1 MLAILPY
8 ICYTDKVMKY
18 TVKNLSDTK
27 VQVSVTLGTE
37 DLETAKQNALVKLAK
52 EVRVAGFR
60 KGKVPVKIAEKH
72 VNPELLASELVE
84 RAINQGVVEAFTE
97 AKLQPLDR
105 PQVDVKSYDPEKQLE
120 FTAEVETLPE
130 VKLGDYKKLKATPEK
145 VTVTAKEVDEVIERM
160 RAGFAE
166 KKDVERAAKEKDE
179 VLIDFEG
186 KDEKGEL
193 VKGAAGTDYPLTLG
207 SGTFI
212 PGFEEG
218 LIGKKADEEFELPLT
233 FPKDY
238 HAKALAGAKV
248 IFKVKVKSVKEVS
261 LPKVDD
267 EFAKKCGP
275 FESVE
280 QLKKDIKSELTAQK
294 ERTRDDKLK
303 DDLARELI
311 AVSTIPTPEIL
322 IEDQMRSIE
331 QDTVQNLMY
340 RGVTLDQYLEEQ
352 QLTRD
357 EWKEKELKKSAAERV
372 KIGLALAE
380 LSKQEK
386 ITVSDE
392 EVDARQNQ
400 MAQQYPDPNMQAQL
414 KSPEARRDIGN
425 RLMTEKTL
433 DRLVALN
440 VKA

>member
-357 EWKEKELKKSAAERV
+357 EWKEKELKKSATERV

-440 VKA
+440 VEA

>member
-1 MLAILPY
+1 
-8 ICYTDKVMKY
+8 MKY

-27 VQVSVTLGTE
+27 VQVSVTLGAE
-37 DLETAKQNALVKLAK
+37 DLATAKQNALVKLAK
-52 EVRVAGFR
+52 EVKVAGFR
-60 KGKVPVKIAEKH
+60 KGKVPVKVAEKQ

-84 RAINQGVVEAFTE
+84 RAINQGVVDAFTE

-105 PQVDVKSYDPEKQLE
+105 PQVEVKNYDPEKELE

-145 VTVTAKEVDEVIERM
+145 VSVAAKDIDEVIERM

-218 LIGKKADEEFELPLT
+218 LVGKKVGEEFELPLT

-238 HAKALAGAKV
+238 HAAALAGAKV
-248 IFKVKVKSVKEVS
+248 NFKVVVKSVKEVS

-275 FESVE
+275 FESAE
-280 QLKKDIKSELTAQK
+280 QLKKDIKSELTTQK

-311 AVSTIPTPEIL
+311 KASTIPTPEIL

-352 QLTRD
+352 KLTHD
-357 EWKEKELKKSAAERV
+357 EWKEKELKKSATERV

-440 VKA
+440 TK